1 MTWSSTGSNAVL
13 LVTSTSRVSLIR
25 DTNQQLQQQLEKMR
39 ANYNQRLERLT
50 LGYTTDQWL
59 GALEGAP
66 SVTLKLHQ

>member
-1 MTWSSTGSNAVL
+1 
-13 LVTSTSRVSLIR
+13 
-25 DTNQQLQQQLEKMR
+25 MR

>member
-50 LGYTTDQWL
+50 LGYTTDQWWC
-59 GALEGAP
+59 P
-66 SVTLKLHQ
+66 